1 MYRSSYLLPQHVAT
15 QMEPLRGY
23 AAFHVTIITPP
34 RAAPVPPMRAVTPEG
49 FHLHSPT
56 LPAEARRRATWGYPD
71 PHMTT
76 PAGLHLGR
84 AAKWNPSGVRAAPF
98 V

>member
-1 MYRSSYLLPQHVAT
+1 MRGEGVAHGYSA
-15 QMEPLRGY
+15 GY
-23 AAFHVTIITPP
+23 AAVTIKC
-34 RAAPVPPMRAVTPEG
+34 VTPEG

-76 PAGLHLGR
+76 PEEFHLVG
-84 AAKWNPSGVRAAPF
+84 AAK
-98 V
+98 